1 MQFGLM
7 TRGQYELGDDMQQR
21 FAELAEQ
28 VRVADRLGFA
38 SLTKGSHYSA
48 YPYQDFQQLPY
59 LTRMMAE
66 APNLRLN
73 AASSCC
79 RCTSRSTL
87 PSSWR
92 PWMSCRAGA

>member
-28 VRVADRLGFA
+28 VRLADRLGFA

-48 YPYQDFQQLPY
+48 WPYQDFQQLPY
-59 LTRMMAE
+59 LARMMAE
-66 APNLRLN
+66 APGLRLN
-73 AASSCC
+73 AGIVL
-79 RCTSRSTL
+79 L
-87 PSSWR
+87 PLHK
-92 PWMSCRAGA
+92 PLDLAEQLATMDVM